1 MTSGS
6 DPSSAD
12 GQDLLARLAA
22 WAAAARVDEAAAAR
36 SRERW
41 LRQAADE
48 EAMVAGVLLDLAER
62 ADTVVVQ
69 GPGGRTPRGRVRG

>member
-48 EAMVAGVLLDLAER
+48 GASFTGVLLDLAER
-62 ADTVVVQ
+62 GAPVVV
-69 GPGGRTPRGRVRG
+69 